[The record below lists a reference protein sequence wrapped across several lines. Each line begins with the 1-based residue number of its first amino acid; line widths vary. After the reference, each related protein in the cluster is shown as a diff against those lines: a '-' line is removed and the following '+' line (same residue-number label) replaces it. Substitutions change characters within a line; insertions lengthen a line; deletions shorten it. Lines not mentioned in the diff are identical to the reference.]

1 MTRLDG
7 AAQIGEETAAAL
19 ESTGLVT
26 RWHAVAAITAS
37 RLLRAELRVVEQGS
51 GWDFEYTD
59 SIPDGRSLAR
69 HRPVIIVGADL
80 VARVRRPLSCGG
92 AVLLATVDV
101 TDTRVFAH
109 AARIA
114 AAYLVVLPQGRPW
127 LVDQLLQSHRWCG
140 MPPPHPPGQHREPLG
155 GQP

>member
-1 MTRLDG
+1 MTSPDG
-7 AAQIGEETAAAL
+7 AAQIRRKTVAAL
-19 ESTGLVT
+19 ETTSLLNNGP
-26 RWHAVAAITAS
+26 AVAAITAS

-59 SIPDGRSLAR
+59 SIPYGRRFAR
-69 HRPVIIVGADL
+69 HRPMIIIGADL
-80 VARVRRPLSCGG
+80 VARVRRPLSCSG
-92 AVLLATVDV
+92 AVLVATVDG

-114 AAYLVVLPQGRPW
+114 AAYLVVLPQGCPW
-127 LVDQLLQSHRWCG
+127 LVDQLLQAHRWCG
-140 MPPPHPPGQHREPLG
+140 MPTPHPPGHHREPLG